1 MDTHRIGEP
10 MGGRGGGIVVV
21 FDKGDKHRNV
31 CERICK
37 RLRWSKVDTES
48 PLSLALL
55 KKETESESDR
65 EGKASPVK
73 KTRVD
78 LTTISDRDESDR
90 EVIAI
95 EKVHQARSRRHA

>member
-21 FDKGDKHRNV
+21 FDKEDKHRNV
-31 CERICK
+31 CEWICK

-55 KKETESESDR
+55 KKETEKFVYSIWCIHVQITSL
-65 EGKASPVK
+65 SLV
-73 KTRVD
+73 
-78 LTTISDRDESDR
+78 L
-90 EVIAI
+90 VIDFC
-95 EKVHQARSRRHA
+95 V